1 MLGPTKWRLL
11 TIVAGIL
18 LAHAIESPSSKSNKL
33 KGQVR
38 TFTNPDLGLRI
49 EQIEPWGSRTIT
61 SRNLL
66 VPHETFSNI
75 DNVRYIDSRTASSRL
90 LRNTFGA
97 FRFAEPNQP
106 YPVPLQQPILPQ
118 QRRAKTFQNRRSDDG
133 SHQPGVR
140 LVQPDPSQLQP
151 NAEPLPEP
159 LALYQDEDPYI
170 LGLQNVTKSRS
181 MRYKLIPIGY
191 FYQEPNSPPVL
202 TPIQNTQ
209 PPKVTQ
215 NDEPHHV
222 VFPTNNPQQD
232 PAAIDPQTNS
242 SQSDFNTM
250 GARRSGIQFPPGPY
264 KVANTFTPQGYSE
277 DNFAFTENLGV
288 YHRPVHTAED
298 YDEQDPYDT
307 RQQRSPTAAPTTQDP
322 DSTEISRNMYATRY
336 FRDFP
341 RPSPTPL
348 DLRPAESLVR
358 PSRLIEFPGVVNVK
372 QPFRDDVTKFGDVN
386 GPITAVQRPYI
397 DYGDGK
403 RYRAYDPNYF
413 VSSPYQ
419 PNQPYFPSKLYTEP
433 SQKIYQPPWKSSR
446 SPRVVFPQGGDLTGP
461 SGFGID
467 NVVFR
472 DQNFGLNELAAIQD
486 VRNEFNQ
493 DDITDEPST
502 SKDRVDLAIY
512 RPYVIPPTIQNPYPV
527 SKAHSV
533 SKLPNYR
540 VVYPP
545 KRASRSKAS
554 SSATTS
560 TTTTTT
566 TTHNA
571 VGGEGGSGGIGGNVA
586 GGGAGGAGVGGGY
599 RGGVRSEMQCQHEGG
614 TCEFFLLC
622 WMSGGLLQGSC
633 GGLLKGCCHRTAKS
647 ANIGI
652 DTGNT
657 VDLTNLPNYDYGPIQ
672 NDPSCGISLAK
683 QTAQRRIV
691 GGDDAGFGSF
701 PWQAYIRIGSSRCG
715 GSLISRRHV
724 VTAGHCVA
732 RATPRQVHVTLGDYV
747 INSAVEPLPAYT
759 FGVRSINVHPYF
771 KFTPQ
776 ADRFDVAVLTLERT
790 VHFMPHIAPICLP
803 EKNEDFLG
811 KFGWAAGWGALNPGS
826 RLRPKTLQAVDVPVL
841 DNRVCERWHRSN
853 GINVVIY
860 PEMLCAGYRGGGKDS
875 CQGDSGGPLMHEKSG
890 RWYLIGIVS
899 AGYSCATRG
908 QPGIYHRVANT
919 VDWISHIVQVSQQ
932 QQ

>member
-18 LAHAIESPSSKSNKL
+18 LAHAIESPNSGKSNKL
-33 KGQVR
+33 KGSVR
-38 TFTNPDLGLRI
+38 TFSNSDLGLRI
-49 EQIEPWGSRTIT
+49 ESLEPWGTRTIT

-66 VPHETFSNI
+66 VPHQTFSNV
-75 DNVRYIDSRTASSRL
+75 DNIRYIDSRSANSRL

-97 FRFAEPNQP
+97 FRFAEPQP
-106 YPVPLQQPILPQ
+106 YPGPLQPQ
-118 QRRAKTFQNRRSDDG
+118 NIPQRQAKSIPNRRSDDDA
-133 SHQPGVR
+133 HH
-140 LVQPDPSQLQP
+140 
-151 NAEPLPEP
+151 
-159 LALYQDEDPYI
+159 
-170 LGLQNVTKSRS
+170 LGLRIVAQPEQSTSASIPEELPTPATLFAEEHFYELKNVTQGQQF
-181 MRYKLIPIGY
+181 RYKIIPINY
-191 FYQEPNSPPVL
+191 FYQEPKPNYPL
-202 TPIQNTQ
+202 TPIHNNL
-209 PPKVTQ
+209 PPKTTQ
-215 NDEPHHV
+215 NDEPQDV
-222 VFPTNNPQQD
+222 VFPSESSD
-232 PAAIDPQTNS
+232 YNS
-242 SQSDFNTM
+242 SLESNDTQTSESGTPS
-250 GARRSGIQFPPGPY
+250 ARRSGIQFPPGPY
-264 KVANTFTPQGYSE
+264 KPASTFTPQAYSE
-277 DNFAFTENLGV
+277 ESFAFTDSLGV
-288 YHRPVHTAED
+288 HQRPFNTAE
-298 YDEQDPYDT
+298 EAESSEPYDT
-307 RQQRSPTAAPTTQDP
+307 RQQRTSPTADP
-322 DSTEISRNMYATRY
+322 EHGEISRNMYANRF
-336 FRDFP
+336 FRSFP
-341 RPSPTPL
+341 QQQPQASPL
-348 DLRPAESLVR
+348 DLRPAESLLR
-358 PSRLIEFPGVVNVK
+358 PNRVEFPGLVNIK
-372 QPFRDDVTKFGDVN
+372 QPTRDEVTKFGDVN
-386 GPITAVQRPYI
+386 GPVTAVQRPYI

-413 VSSPYQ
+413 VDSPYQ
-419 PNQPYFPSKLYTEP
+419 PNRSPYFPAKLFAES
-433 SQKIYQPPWKSSR
+433 SQKIYQPWKTR
-446 SPRVVFPQGGDLTGP
+446 TPRVVFPQGDFSSP

-486 VRNEFNQ
+486 VRNEFAQ
-493 DDITDEPST
+493 DDISDEISST
-502 SKDRVDLAIY
+502 SKDRV
-512 RPYVIPPTIQNPYPV
+512 
-527 SKAHSV
+527 
-533 SKLPNYR
+533 
-540 VVYPP
+540 
-545 KRASRSKAS
+545 
-554 SSATTS
+554 
-560 TTTTTT
+560 
-566 TTHNA
+566 
-571 VGGEGGSGGIGGNVA
+571 GGDGAGVA
-586 GGGAGGAGVGGGY
+586 GGGGAGGHPIRPEHPPVGAQII

-622 WMSGGLLQGSC
+622 WMSGGLLHGSC

-657 VDLTNLPNYDYGPIQ
+657 IDLTNLPNNEYGPIQ

-701 PWQAYIRIGSSRCG
+701 PWQAYIRIGSSRSMLSRCG
-715 GSLISRRHV
+715 GSLVSRRHV

-875 CQGDSGGPLMHEKSG
+875 CQGDSGGPLMHEKTG
-890 RWYLIGIVS
+890 RWFLIGIVS

-908 QPGIYHRVANT
+908 QPGIYHRVAHT
-919 VDWISHIVQVSQQ
+919 VDWISHIVQANP
-932 QQ
+932 

>member
-18 LAHAIESPSSKSNKL
+18 LAHAIESPNSRSNKL
-33 KGQVR
+33 KGQVH

-66 VPHETFSNI
+66 VPHQTFSNV
-75 DNVRYIDSRTASSRL
+75 DNVRYIDSRSANSRL

-97 FRFAEPNQP
+97 FRFAESTQPQP
-106 YPVPLQQPILPQ
+106 YPVPLQYPITAQ
-118 QRRAKTFQNRRSDDG
+118 QRRARNFQNRRSDEG
-133 SHQPGVR
+133 QQQPGVR
-140 LVQPDPSQLQP
+140 IAASQSELLPQQHSFPSPLPTTEATP
-151 NAEPLPEP
+151 NA
-159 LALYQDEDPYI
+159 
-170 LGLQNVTKSRS
+170 LQNVTRTRQH
-181 MRYKLIPIGY
+181 RYKFIPIGY
-191 FYQEPNSPPVL
+191 FYKEPTSNPKL

-209 PPKVTQ
+209 PPKITQ
-215 NDEPHHV
+215 NDEPDDSSY
-222 VFPTNNPQQD
+222 QEDDSQSGD
-232 PAAIDPQTNS
+232 YNS
-242 SQSDFNTM
+242 SLEANDTESDPNAM

-264 KVANTFTPQGYSE
+264 QVASTFTPQGYNEES
-277 DNFAFTENLGV
+277 FAFNEQLGV
-288 YHRPVHTAED
+288 YHRPVQTADDYED
-298 YDEQDPYDT
+298 SEAYDT
-307 RQQRSPTAAPTTQDP
+307 RQPRAPTVVPTPELDQADV
-322 DSTEISRNMYATRY
+322 SRNIYATRY
-336 FRDFP
+336 FRGDLP
-341 RPSPTPL
+341 RPQPTSAL
-348 DLRPAESLVR
+348 DLRPAESHVR
-358 PSRLIEFPGVVNVK
+358 PSRLVEFPGVVNVK

-386 GPITAVQRPYI
+386 GPITAMQRPYV

-403 RYRAYDPNYF
+403 RYRTYDPNYY
-413 VSSPYQ
+413 VDSPYQ
-419 PNQPYFPSKLYTEP
+419 TNRHYFPAKVYTES
-433 SQKIYQPPWKSSR
+433 SQKIYQPWKSSR
-446 SPRVVFPQGGDLTGP
+446 SPRVVFPQGDFSGP
-461 SGFGID
+461 SGFGVD

-493 DDITDEPST
+493 DDDIIDDPSST
-502 SKDRVDLAIY
+502 SKDRVALSIY
-512 RPYVIPPTIQNPYPV
+512 RPHNILPSYHSPYPV
-527 SKAHSV
+527 VVVPKPHTVSPKVRNRINLHSGAPSSVTKAINPYALHQ
-533 SKLPNYR
+533 
-540 VVYPP
+540 
-545 KRASRSKAS
+545 
-554 SSATTS
+554 TT
-560 TTTTTT
+560 
-566 TTHNA
+566 
-571 VGGEGGSGGIGGNVA
+571 VGGDGGL
-586 GGGAGGAGVGGGY
+586 
-599 RGGVRSEMQCQHEGG
+599 RLGVRSEIQCQDEGG

-647 ANIGI
+647 ANIASG
-652 DTGNT
+652 TGNT
-657 VDLTNLPNYDYGPIQ
+657 IDLTNLPNYDYGPVE

-890 RWYLIGIVS
+890 RWFLIGIVS
-899 AGYSCATRG
+899 AGYSCANRG

-919 VDWISHIVQVSQQ
+919 VDWISHIVQISP
-932 QQ
+932 

>member
-18 LAHAIESPSSKSNKL
+18 LAHAIESPNSAKSNKL
-33 KGQVR
+33 KGSTVR
-38 TFTNPDLGLRI
+38 TFSNPDLGLRI

-66 VPHETFSNI
+66 VPHDTFSNV
-75 DNVRYIDSRTASSRL
+75 DNVRYIDSRSANSRL

-97 FRFAEPNQP
+97 FRFAGPPAQPQPPYRAAVNQ
-106 YPVPLQQPILPQ
+106 
-118 QRRAKTFQNRRSDDG
+118 RTAKSFQNRRSDNP
-133 SHQPGVR
+133 QP
-140 LVQPDPSQLQP
+140 QPIVP
-151 NAEPLPEP
+151 EVLPESA
-159 LALYQDEDPYI
+159 LLYQEPQRI
-170 LGLQNVTKSRS
+170 LELQNVTRARQY
-181 MRYKLIPIGY
+181 RYKVIPINY
-191 FYQEPNSPPVL
+191 FYQEPKFPPVYN
-202 TPIQNTQ
+202 PIPNNL
-209 PPKVTQ
+209 PPKTTQ
-215 NDEPHHV
+215 NDEPHEED
-222 VFPTNNPQQD
+222 FPTADDADTAPSGN
-232 PAAIDPQTNS
+232 AS
-242 SQSDFNTM
+242 SVVPDSNAM

-264 KVANTFTPQGYSE
+264 KVANPFTPQGYNEES
-277 DNFAFTENLGV
+277 FAYTDTLNL
-288 YHRPVHTAED
+288 YQRPVNTAED
-298 YDEQDPYDT
+298 YEDPIEPYDT
-307 RQQRSPTAAPTTQDP
+307 RQQRAQSPTASPVMPTELEP
-322 DSTEISRNMYATRY
+322 AASSEISRNMYASRF

-341 RPSPTPL
+341 RPPQL
-348 DLRPAESLVR
+348 DLRPAESIHR
-358 PSRLIEFPGVVNVK
+358 PSRLIEFPGLVNVK
-372 QPFRDDVTKFGDVN
+372 QPVMPFREDVTKFGDVN

-403 RYRAYDPNYF
+403 RYRAYDPNYY
-413 VSSPYQ
+413 VDSPYQ
-419 PNQPYFPSKLYTEP
+419 PQGLASGRQQQQHYFPAKLYTEP
-433 SQKIYQPPWKSSR
+433 PAQKIYQPWKTR
-446 SPRVVFPQGGDLTGP
+446 SPRVVFPQGDISGP
-461 SGFGID
+461 GSGFGID

-493 DDITDEPST
+493 DDINDEPST
-502 SKDRVDLAIY
+502 SSKDRA
-512 RPYVIPPTIQNPYPV
+512 
-527 SKAHSV
+527 A
-533 SKLPNYR
+533 
-540 VVYPP
+540 
-545 KRASRSKAS
+545 AA
-554 SSATTS
+554 A
-560 TTTTTT
+560 
-566 TTHNA
+566 
-571 VGGEGGSGGIGGNVA
+571 GIGDS
-586 GGGAGGAGVGGGY
+586 
-599 RGGVRSEMQCQHEGG
+599 VRSELQCQHEGG

-647 ANIGI
+647 ANIAI

-657 VDLTNLPNYDYGPIQ
+657 IDLTNLPNYDYGPVE

-890 RWYLIGIVS
+890 RWFLIGIVS

-919 VDWISHIVQVSQQ
+919 VDWISHIVQTAP
-932 QQ
+932 

>member
-18 LAHAIESPSSKSNKL
+18 LAHAIESPNSRSNKL
-33 KGQVR
+33 KGQVH

-66 VPHETFSNI
+66 VPHQTFSNV
-75 DNVRYIDSRTASSRL
+75 DNVRYIDSRSANSRL

-97 FRFAEPNQP
+97 FRFAESTQPQP
-106 YPVPLQQPILPQ
+106 YPVPLQYPITAQ
-118 QRRAKTFQNRRSDDG
+118 QRRARNFQNRRSDEG
-133 SHQPGVR
+133 QQQPGVR
-140 LVQPDPSQLQP
+140 IAASQSELLPQQHSFPSPLPTTEATP
-151 NAEPLPEP
+151 NA
-159 LALYQDEDPYI
+159 
-170 LGLQNVTKSRS
+170 LQNVTRTRQH
-181 MRYKLIPIGY
+181 RYKFIPIGY
-191 FYQEPNSPPVL
+191 FYKEPTSNPKL

-209 PPKVTQ
+209 PPKITQ
-215 NDEPHHV
+215 NDEPDDSSY
-222 VFPTNNPQQD
+222 QEDDSQSGD
-232 PAAIDPQTNS
+232 YNS
-242 SQSDFNTM
+242 SLEANDTESDPNAM

-264 KVANTFTPQGYSE
+264 QVASTFTPQGYNEES
-277 DNFAFTENLGV
+277 FAFNEQLGV
-288 YHRPVHTAED
+288 YHRPVQTADDYED
-298 YDEQDPYDT
+298 SEAYDT
-307 RQQRSPTAAPTTQDP
+307 RQPRAPTVVPTPELDQADV
-322 DSTEISRNMYATRY
+322 SRNIYATRY
-336 FRDFP
+336 FRGDLP
-341 RPSPTPL
+341 RPQPTSAL
-348 DLRPAESLVR
+348 DLRPAESHVR
-358 PSRLIEFPGVVNVK
+358 PSRLVEFPGVVNVK

-386 GPITAVQRPYI
+386 GPITAMQRPYV

-403 RYRAYDPNYF
+403 RYRTYDPNYY
-413 VSSPYQ
+413 VDSPYQ
-419 PNQPYFPSKLYTEP
+419 TNRHYFPAKVYTES
-433 SQKIYQPPWKSSR
+433 SQKIYQPWKSSR
-446 SPRVVFPQGGDLTGP
+446 SPRVVFPQGDFSGP
-461 SGFGID
+461 SGFGVD

-493 DDITDEPST
+493 DDDIIDDPSST
-502 SKDRVDLAIY
+502 SKDR
-512 RPYVIPPTIQNPYPV
+512 
-527 SKAHSV
+527 
-533 SKLPNYR
+533 
-540 VVYPP
+540 
-545 KRASRSKAS
+545 
-554 SSATTS
+554 
-560 TTTTTT
+560 
-566 TTHNA
+566 
-571 VGGEGGSGGIGGNVA
+571 G
-586 GGGAGGAGVGGGY
+586 
-599 RGGVRSEMQCQHEGG
+599 
-614 TCEFFLLC
+614 
-622 WMSGGLLQGSC
+622 
-633 GGLLKGCCHRTAKS
+633 
-647 ANIGI
+647 
-652 DTGNT
+652 
-657 VDLTNLPNYDYGPIQ
+657 
-672 NDPSCGISLAK
+672 CGISLAK

-701 PWQAYIRIGSSRCG
+701 PWQAYIRIGSSRSMLSRCG

-890 RWYLIGIVS
+890 RWFLIGIVS
-899 AGYSCATRG
+899 AGYSCANRG

-919 VDWISHIVQVSQQ
+919 VDWISHIVQISP
-932 QQ
+932 

>member
-18 LAHAIESPSSKSNKL
+18 LAHAIESPNSRSNKL

-49 EQIEPWGSRTIT
+49 EQIDPWGSRTIT

-75 DNVRYIDSRTASSRL
+75 DNVRYIDSRSANSRL

-97 FRFAEPNQP
+97 FRFAGPSQPQP
-106 YPVPLQQPILPQ
+106 YQVPLEQPQTSQ
-118 QRRAKTFQNRRSDDG
+118 QRRAKSFQNRRSDDG
-133 SHQPGVR
+133 SQQPGVR
-140 LVQPDPSQLQP
+140 LVQPNLLPQQSP
-151 NAEPLPEP
+151 EPLPE
-159 LALYQDEDPYI
+159 ASVLYQDADPYI
-170 LGLQNVTKSRS
+170 IGLQNVTKARS

-191 FYQEPNSPPVL
+191 FSQEPNFTPVL
-202 TPIQNTQ
+202 TPVQNTQ
-209 PPKVTQ
+209 PPKTTQ
-215 NDEPHHV
+215 NDEPHDV
-222 VFPTNNPQQD
+222 AFPTDGPQHQ
-232 PAAIDPQTNS
+232 PVPNLQSNS
-242 SQSDFNTM
+242 SQSELNAM

-264 KVANTFTPQGYSE
+264 KVASTFTPQGYSE
-277 DNFAFTENLGV
+277 DNFAYADNLGV
-288 YHRPVHTAED
+288 YHRPVNTAED
-298 YDEQDPYDT
+298 YDESDPYDT
-307 RQQRSPTAAPTTQDP
+307 WQQRAPTVAPSSVESDHG
-322 DSTEISRNMYATRY
+322 DISRNIYATRH
-336 FRDFP
+336 FREFP

-348 DLRPAESLVR
+348 DLRPAESVIR
-358 PSRLIEFPGVVNVK
+358 SSRLIEFPGAVNVK

-386 GPITAVQRPYI
+386 GPITAVQRPYV

-413 VSSPYQ
+413 VNSPYQ
-419 PNQPYFPSKLYTEP
+419 PSNQQHYFPSKLYTEP
-433 SQKIYQPPWKSSR
+433 KIYQPPWKSSR
-446 SPRVVFPQGGDLTGP
+446 SPRVVFPQGDVSGP
-461 SGFGID
+461 SGFGVD

-493 DDITDEPST
+493 DDINDEPSST

-512 RPYVIPPTIQNPYPV
+512 RPYVIPPTIHNPYPV
-527 SKAHSV
+527 PKAHTTV

-540 VVYPP
+540 VIYPP

-554 SSATTS
+554 SYA

-566 TTHNA
+566 TQNA
-571 VGGEGGSGGIGGNVA
+571 VGGVGGSGGIGSVGN
-586 GGGAGGAGVGGGY
+586 GGGGF
-599 RGGVRSEMQCQHEGG
+599 RGGVRSELQCQHEGG

-647 ANIGI
+647 ANIGVES
-652 DTGNT
+652 GNT
-657 VDLTNLPNYDYGPIQ
+657 IDLTNLPNYEYGPIQ

-875 CQGDSGGPLMHEKSG
+875 CQGDSGGPLMHEKTG
-890 RWYLIGIVS
+890 RWFLIGIVS

-919 VDWISHIVQVSQQ
+919 VDWISHIVQASPQ
-932 QQ
+932 

>member
-502 SKDRVDLAIY
+502 SKDR
-512 RPYVIPPTIQNPYPV
+512 
-527 SKAHSV
+527 
-533 SKLPNYR
+533 
-540 VVYPP
+540 
-545 KRASRSKAS
+545 
-554 SSATTS
+554 
-560 TTTTTT
+560 
-566 TTHNA
+566 
-571 VGGEGGSGGIGGNVA
+571 G
-586 GGGAGGAGVGGGY
+586 
-599 RGGVRSEMQCQHEGG
+599 
-614 TCEFFLLC
+614 
-622 WMSGGLLQGSC
+622 
-633 GGLLKGCCHRTAKS
+633 
-647 ANIGI
+647 
-652 DTGNT
+652 
-657 VDLTNLPNYDYGPIQ
+657 
-672 NDPSCGISLAK
+672 CGISLAK

-701 PWQAYIRIGSSRCG
+701 PWQAYIRIGSSRSMLSRCG

>member
-18 LAHAIESPSSKSNKL
+18 LAHAIESPNSKSNKL

-75 DNVRYIDSRTASSRL
+75 DNVRYIDSRTANRRL

-97 FRFAEPNQP
+97 FRFAEPLQPQP
-106 YPVPLQQPILPQ
+106 YPVPLQQPLVSQ
-118 QRRAKTFQNRRSDDG
+118 QRRAKTLQNRRSDDG
-133 SHQPGVR
+133 SQQPGVR
-140 LVQPDPSQLQP
+140 LAHPDPSQPLP
-151 NAEPLPEP
+151 NAEPLPEA

-222 VFPTNNPQQD
+222 VFPTNNPQHE
-232 PAAIDPQTNS
+232 PATISPQSNS
-242 SQSDFNTM
+242 SQSELNTM

-264 KVANTFTPQGYSE
+264 KVANSFTPQGYSE
-277 DNFAFTENLGV
+277 DNFAFAESLGV

-298 YDEQDPYDT
+298 YEDAETFDT
-307 RQQRSPTAAPTTQDP
+307 RQQRSPTAAPTQET
-322 DSTEISRNMYATRY
+322 DSSEISRNMYATRY
-336 FRDFP
+336 FREFP

-419 PNQPYFPSKLYTEP
+419 QNQPYFPSKLYTEP

-446 SPRVVFPQGGDLTGP
+446 SPRVVFPQGDLTGP

-472 DQNFGLNELAAIQD
+472 
-486 VRNEFNQ
+486 
-493 DDITDEPST
+493 
-502 SKDRVDLAIY
+502 
-512 RPYVIPPTIQNPYPV
+512 
-527 SKAHSV
+527 
-533 SKLPNYR
+533 
-540 VVYPP
+540 
-545 KRASRSKAS
+545 
-554 SSATTS
+554 
-560 TTTTTT
+560 
-566 TTHNA
+566 
-571 VGGEGGSGGIGGNVA
+571 
-586 GGGAGGAGVGGGY
+586 
-599 RGGVRSEMQCQHEGG
+599 
-614 TCEFFLLC
+614 
-622 WMSGGLLQGSC
+622 
-633 GGLLKGCCHRTAKS
+633 
-647 ANIGI
+647 
-652 DTGNT
+652 
-657 VDLTNLPNYDYGPIQ
+657 
-672 NDPSCGISLAK
+672 
-683 QTAQRRIV
+683 
-691 GGDDAGFGSF
+691 
-701 PWQAYIRIGSSRCG
+701 
-715 GSLISRRHV
+715 
-724 VTAGHCVA
+724 
-732 RATPRQVHVTLGDYV
+732 
-747 INSAVEPLPAYT
+747 
-759 FGVRSINVHPYF
+759 
-771 KFTPQ
+771 
-776 ADRFDVAVLTLERT
+776 
-790 VHFMPHIAPICLP
+790 
-803 EKNEDFLG
+803 
-811 KFGWAAGWGALNPGS
+811 
-826 RLRPKTLQAVDVPVL
+826 
-841 DNRVCERWHRSN
+841 
-853 GINVVIY
+853 
-860 PEMLCAGYRGGGKDS
+860 
-875 CQGDSGGPLMHEKSG
+875 
-890 RWYLIGIVS
+890 
-899 AGYSCATRG
+899 
-908 QPGIYHRVANT
+908 
-919 VDWISHIVQVSQQ
+919 
-932 QQ
+932 

>member
-18 LAHAIESPSSKSNKL
+18 LAHAIESPHSKSNKL

-66 VPHETFSNI
+66 VPHDSFSNV
-75 DNVRYIDSRTASSRL
+75 DHVRYIDSRSTNSRL
-90 LRNTFGA
+90 MRNTFGA
-97 FRFAEPNQP
+97 FRFAGPIQP
-106 YPVPLQQPILPQ
+106 HQVPLPQ
-118 QRRAKTFQNRRSDDG
+118 QRKSKSFQNRRSDDD
-133 SHQPGVR
+133 SYQPGVR
-140 LVQPDPSQLQP
+140 VVPIDSIPLQNPQPIAQPIYQEQQRILELSNITRARQSRYKYIPLGQFYQP
-151 NAEPLPEP
+151 NPHTSNL
-159 LALYQDEDPYI
+159 
-170 LGLQNVTKSRS
+170 K
-181 MRYKLIPIGY
+181 PIK
-191 FYQEPNSPPVL
+191 
-202 TPIQNTQ
+202 NTF
-209 PPKVTQ
+209 PPKTTQ
-215 NDEPHHV
+215 NDEPHNV
-222 VFPTNNPQQD
+222 VFPEDGTPFDINTSLEAND
-232 PAAIDPQTNS
+232 TQTDAFTRS
-242 SQSDFNTM
+242 
-250 GARRSGIQFPPGPY
+250 ARRSGIQFPTGPY
-264 KVANTFTPQGYSE
+264 KVANPFLPQGYNE
-277 DNFAFTENLGV
+277 EHFAVTDNLGE
-288 YHRPVHTAED
+288 YQRPVSTAED
-298 YDEQDPYDT
+298 YDDTEPYDT
-307 RQQRSPTAAPTTQDP
+307 RQQRSPTSAPVPESDHV
-322 DSTEISRNMYATRY
+322 EISRNMYATRY

-341 RPSPTPL
+341 RPQPTPL
-348 DLRPAESLVR
+348 DLRPAESLAR
-358 PSRLIEFPGVVNVK
+358 PSRLVEFPGVVNVK
-372 QPFRDDVTKFGDVN
+372 QPFRDEVTKFGDVN

-403 RYRAYDPNYF
+403 RYRAYDPNYYLD
-413 VSSPYQ
+413 SPYQ
-419 PNQPYFPSKLYTEP
+419 PNRHYFPAKLYTEP
-433 SQKIYQPPWKSSR
+433 NQKIYQPPWKSR
-446 SPRVVFPQGGDLTGP
+446 TPRVVFPQGDLSSP
-461 SGFGID
+461 SGLGTID

-493 DDITDEPST
+493 DDINEDSTTT
-502 SKDRVDLAIY
+502 SKDRV
-512 RPYVIPPTIQNPYPV
+512 
-527 SKAHSV
+527 
-533 SKLPNYR
+533 
-540 VVYPP
+540 
-545 KRASRSKAS
+545 
-554 SSATTS
+554 
-560 TTTTTT
+560 
-566 TTHNA
+566 
-571 VGGEGGSGGIGGNVA
+571 GGEGGN
-586 GGGAGGAGVGGGY
+586 GGGGSTAANGGH
-599 RGGVRSEMQCQHEGG
+599 RSELQCQHEGG

-622 WMSGGLLQGSC
+622 WMSGGLLQGTC

-647 ANIGI
+647 ANIAI
-652 DTGNT
+652 DPGNT
-657 VDLTNLPNYDYGPIQ
+657 IDLTNLPNSDYGPIQ

-776 ADRFDVAVLTLERT
+776 ADRFDVAVLTLERG

-890 RWYLIGIVS
+890 RWFLIGIVS
-899 AGYSCATRG
+899 AGYSCASRG

-919 VDWISHIVQVSQQ
+919 VDWISHIVQIAP
-932 QQ
+932 